1 MCEDT
6 VGTNALSRI
15 CKSCGSEFVP
25 FSIEQETCDKC
36 LKEFETLRT
45 QLDKLEHIYKIK
57 ECAYCGRPFIPNSA
71 RQRYCKEVHYGSCPV
86 CRNRVVVKDLV
97 IGAQACSEE
106 CRQARIKATTRDRYG
121 ADNVFASEYG
131 KAKIKQT
138 NLDKYGVEYY
148 TQTQESKSRFKETMQ
163 RKYGVDSPLQN
174 KEILEKLKRTSRERY
189 GTDYPIEN
197 PEVRQKA
204 VNTAMSHGGFTYQR
218 DDLQDK
224 IKETNMAK
232 YGVENPQ
239 QNAEIRQKTYN
250 TNLARYGVMFPTQ
263 SKEIQDKTIKTNR
276 RRYGVDRPS
285 QTKEVY
291 DKIIGTLQEHF
302 GSDVHNPM
310 DVPELRQKALEHSQ
324 ETFKRLYG
332 TPYSFAVP
340 EYREKI
346 KQSMQEKYGV
356 PYYCMTEDC
365 NEKNYHRI
373 SKVNYAFGELLKS
386 NNVAYSFERYIE
398 RCAYDICIDNS
409 NYLVEINPTIT
420 HNSFMSVFDKSSN
433 GLDKNYHLDKT
444 NLARQSG
451 FTCLHVWDWDDW
463 SKVVEIIKP
472 KSDVVY
478 ARKCEIRELDTVT
491 CREFLQQH
499 HLQGSCRGQT
509 VRLGLYYQDELV
521 MAMTFGKPRYN
532 KNFEWELLRLC
543 TKSDVSVVGGAER
556 LWKYFLAKYV
566 PNSIISYC
574 DNAKFSGEVYTRLGM
589 TLSNVTPPNKHW
601 YNLKTKEHITNNLL
615 LQKGFDNLFGTDFG
629 KGTDNEQLMLEF
641 GWLPI
646 YDCGQ
651 MVFTYWK

>member
-1 MCEDT
+1 MCKDT
-6 VGTNALSRI
+6 VGTKSLSKI
-15 CKSCGSEFVP
+15 CKSCGSEFMP

-36 LKEFETLRT
+36 LKKFEELLLR
-45 QLDKLEHIYKIK
+45 LDKSEHTYKIK
-57 ECAYCGRPFIPNSA
+57 RCAYCGRPFIPNSA
-71 RQRYCKEVHYGSCPV
+71 RQRYCKEDHYGSCPV
-86 CRNRVVVKDLV
+86 CGNKVAVKDLV
-97 IGAQACSEE
+97 IGAQACSER
-106 CRQARIKATTRDRYG
+106 CRQARIRATSRDRYG

-138 NLDKYGVEYY
+138 NLAKYGVEYY
-148 TQTQESKSRFKETMQ
+148 MQTAESKSRFKETMQ
-163 RKYGVDSPLQN
+163 RKYGVSSPLQS
-174 KEILEKLKRTSRERY
+174 KEIREKLKRTSRERY

-197 PEVRQKA
+197 SEVRQKA
-204 VNTAMSHGGFTYQR
+204 ADTAMRHGGFTLQR
-218 DDLQDK
+218 SDLQDK
-224 IKETNMAK
+224 IKKTNLAK

-239 QNAEIRQKTYN
+239 QNKEVRQRTYN
-250 TNLARYGVMFPTQ
+250 TNLDRYGVKFPTQ
-263 SKEIQDKTIKTNR
+263 SKEVQNKTIETNR
-276 RRYGVDRPS
+276 RRYGVDRPMQS
-285 QTKEVY
+285 NEVQR
-291 DKIIGTLQEHF
+291 KVKQTLQEHF
-302 GSDVHNPM
+302 GSDVQNPM
-310 DVPELRQKALEHSQ
+310 DVPELRKKALDHSQ
-324 ETFKRLYG
+324 ETFRKLYG

-346 KQSMQEKYGV
+346 KQSMMEKYGV

-373 SKVNYAFGELLKS
+373 SKVNSAFGELLES
-386 NNVAYSFERYIE
+386 NSITYCFERYVG

-409 NYLVEINPTIT
+409 NYLIEINPTIT

-451 FTCLHVWDWDDW
+451 FTCLHIWDWDDW
-463 SKVVEIIKP
+463 AKVVEIVKP
-472 KSDVVY
+472 KSKVVY

-499 HLQGSCRGQT
+499 HLQDSCRGQT

-556 LWKYFLAKYV
+556 LWKWFLTNYT
-566 PNSIISYC
+566 PNSVISYC

-589 TLSNVTPPNKHW
+589 TLSNITPPNKHW

-615 LQKGFDNLFGTDFG
+615 LQKGFDNLFSTDFG
-629 KGTDNEQLMLEF
+629 KGTDNEQLMIEA

-651 MVFTYWK
+651 MVYTYQK